1 MLSWYK
7 NSIFLGG
14 TIFFIGGIIANIL
27 NYLYRILMGRMLGPE
42 LFGELIAMLSLVFI
56 LTVPSAPVSVAA
68 ARFSAVFQARCL
80 TLRVK
85 HLFGYLTKV
94 FGLISLFLMVLV
106 VIFAA
111 PLQNFLNLSSKI
123 YVYYLAG
130 IVAVML
136 IAGISKGILQGLK
149 RFSQLSFIFVLESA
163 GRIGLAVIL
172 VILGFKIVGALG
184 GFLISLILGY
194 FLSLYFLKDITSS
207 QDVISDSQKE
217 IWQYMLWSFLAFLLL
232 NILLNADKI
241 LVKHYFPALE
251 AGVFAAFTTLGQAVF
266 LGISLFA
273 GIIFPIVAHNQVKKK
288 DYFHSLK
295 IVSSISLLMVG
306 LASLVFFFF
315 SREFILLFFGNQYLA
330 GTPFLVYYSLIM
342 GACGFI
348 FLFSYFFMALNKFQF
363 LYILAGGSILEI
375 LLITI
380 WHGSFFQVISMFS
393 AALIFT
399 LFGMGFL
406 ILLEKR
412 KFQRL
417 AMTLELG

>member
-417 AMTLELG
+417 ANVLR

>member
-14 TIFFIGGIIANIL
+14 TIFFIGGVIANIL

-417 AMTLELG
+417 ANVLR

>member
-380 WHGSFFQVISMFS
+380 WHGSFLAVFFKLFQCFP
-393 AALIFT
+393 
-399 LFGMGFL
+399 
-406 ILLEKR
+406 
-412 KFQRL
+412 RL
-417 AMTLELG
+417 